1 MFNTHNLF
9 DMNSSEDLKNTLS
22 EASKHMTRVFITIAL
37 LISSLQAF
45 AQSKFEI
52 KPLHKTEAYTA
63 GVRHTLAFE
72 IANQTTA
79 SSSLSLKLELPANWK
94 VITQPAVIQ
103 INSQEKSFVL
113 YSFSIPANELP
124 GVKKA
129 YLELFNEDLSVSERK
144 VVDFNVGVNHN
155 IEVKSLTTPQY
166 TQAGELIE
174 VSFEIKNKGNV
185 NEKVELSSRNTIEG
199 NVTYEIP
206 ANSSIVVKVNQKT
219 NAKTFAV
226 QSLLSELKVLN
237 TATNVSKTAYA
248 TTKVFPTKIAKK
260 DAFLRYPMEASL
272 YYNNYSN
279 KNTEFSSAYVE
290 LRGNGFLDQKQN
302 HYLNFIV
309 RGPNQNHLSRFGI
322 NDQYS
327 LVYRNRSN
335 TTVFIGDHVFN
346 INQLGLLGRY
356 GFGARIDQRVK
367 NWALSAFYTKPRLAF
382 TTKEP
387 IFGGKAVY
395 NASEFLK
402 LGLSFSSSK
411 EVPQYY
417 NQQIANTA
425 EGSGTI
431 AVFEADYKDNK
442 TQVHM
447 ELATSMNSETT
458 DYASDVTIS
467 HQMGNLFYNG
477 SATMAGEN
485 YFGTLNNSL
494 RYANSL
500 SYNLSKWSLGV
511 GQGYS
516 KVHERVDTTLYG
528 VRPTFENYYA
538 SIGYRFNRKHFVN
551 LRAARRMR
559 KDESVRQSFDY
570 RERGIDYRYKYTGNY
585 LTVNFNG
592 RIAKTQNLISENMQ
606 IRDTY
611 GEFLNINYK
620 VTPKL
625 SLRSNASHN
634 RTNRYNINNSVSD
647 YYLFGC
653 AFSLRVNN
661 DLRFGA
667 SYNSG
672 FSPEESYRKRDFLNA
687 NVLARIG
694 KHHQIEARV
703 NYYMNPN
710 SETQKELF
718 AFVKY
723 TYRFGAPLK
732 KTLKQGGIKGFIKS
746 DDPGINLKGI
756 QIVASGSSVRSSSKG
771 EFELN
776 NLPVGPNYLLIDEST
791 LPLGV
796 VALAQKPIEVDV
808 AEKISTAINIT
819 LVKAKQLK
827 GKLIVKN
834 ANQEYEL
841 DGYLKLENNSFTYYI
856 ESDKDGNFK
865 FSKMVPGTYKLSLV
879 RLTTESTLEAVSDEL
894 TIQTTNEEL
903 TTIEFALKAKDRNI
917 KFKNSNFKIGN

>member
-1 MFNTHNLF
+1 MFNTHNPF
-9 DMNSSEDLKNTLS
+9 NMYSSNDLKNTLG
-22 EASKHMTRVFITIAL
+22 EASERVTRVLFIMAL
-37 LISSLQAF
+37 LISSLQGM
-45 AQSKFEI
+45 AQSKFQA
-52 KPLHKTEAYTA
+52 KAMHKTEAYKA
-63 GVRHTLAFE
+63 GTRHTLAFE
-72 IANQTTA
+72 ITNLTSAT
-79 SSSLSLKLELPANWK
+79 SSLSSKLELPANWN
-94 VITQPAVIQ
+94 VITQPSVVQ
-103 INSQEKSFVL
+103 LKSQEKSFIL
-113 YSFSIPANELP
+113 YSFSIPTNEVP
-124 GVKKA
+124 GLKKA
-129 YLELFNEDLSVSERK
+129 YLELFNEDLSDSERTEI
-144 VVDFNVGVNHN
+144 DFKVGVNHD
-155 IEVKSLTTPQY
+155 IQVTSLTTPQY

-185 NEKVELSSRNTIEG
+185 NEKIELSSRNNIEG
-199 NVTYEIP
+199 DLIREIP
-206 ANSSIVVKVNQKT
+206 ANSSIVIKVNQKT
-219 NAKTFAV
+219 NAKTYAV
-226 QSLLSELKVLN
+226 QSLLSDLKVLN
-237 TATNVSKTAYA
+237 KATEVSKTAYA
-248 TTKVFPTKIAKK
+248 TTKVFPTKIAKQ
-260 DAFLRYPMEASL
+260 DAYLRYPMEASL

-279 KNTEFSSAYVE
+279 KNVGFSSAYVE

-327 LVYRNRSN
+327 LIYRNRKN

-346 INQLGLLGRY
+346 INQLGLLGRF
-356 GFGARIDQRVK
+356 GFGARIDQKVN
-367 NWALSAFYTKPRLAF
+367 NWVLSAFYTKPRLVF
-382 TTKEP
+382 NTKEP

-417 NQQIANTA
+417 NQQVANTA
-425 EGSGTI
+425 EGNGTI
-431 AVFEADYKDNK
+431 AVFEADYQDSK
-442 TQVHM
+442 TQVRM
-447 ELATSMNSETT
+447 ELATSMNSETM
-458 DYASDVTIS
+458 DYATDVAIS
-467 HQMGNLFYNG
+467 HKMGNLFYNG
-477 SATMAGEN
+477 STTMAGEN

-538 SIGYRFNRKHFVN
+538 SAGYRINSKHFVN
-551 LRAARRMR
+551 LRAVQRMR
-559 KDESVRQSFDY
+559 KDESERQSFDY
-570 RERGIDYRYKYTGNY
+570 REKGIDYRYKYTGNY

-592 RIAKTQNLISENMQ
+592 RIAKTQNLISDNMQ
-606 IRDTY
+606 ARDTY
-611 GEFLNINYK
+611 GEFLNVNYK
-620 VTPKL
+620 ATSKL
-625 SLRSNASHN
+625 SLRTNVSHN

-647 YYLFGC
+647 YYLFGG
-653 AFSLRVNN
+653 AFNYRASR

-672 FSPEESYRKRDFLNA
+672 FSPEESYRKRDFINA
-687 NVLARIG
+687 NVLASIG

-723 TYRFGAPLK
+723 TFRFGAPLK
-732 KTLKQGGIKGFIKS
+732 KTLKQGGVKGFIKS
-746 DDPGINLKGI
+746 NDPSINLKGI
-756 QIVASGSSVRSSSKG
+756 QVVAAGNSVRSSSKG

-776 NLPVGPNYLLIDEST
+776 NLPVGLNYLLIDEST

-796 VALAQKPIEVDV
+796 VALAQKPIEVNV
-808 AEKISTAINIT
+808 AEKITTAINIT

-827 GKLIVKN
+827 GKLVVTN
-834 ANQEYEL
+834 ANQEYQL
-841 DGYLKLENNSFTYYI
+841 DGYLKLENNNFTYYI
-856 ESDKDGNFK
+856 ESDKAGNFK
-865 FSKMVPGTYKLSLV
+865 FSKIVPGTYKLSLV
-879 RLTTESTLEAVSDEL
+879 RLTSEGTLEAVSKEL
-894 TIQTTNEEL
+894 TIQTTNDEL
-903 TTIEFALKAKDRNI
+903 TNVEFALKAKERNI
-917 KFKNSNFKIGN
+917 KFKSNNFKIGN